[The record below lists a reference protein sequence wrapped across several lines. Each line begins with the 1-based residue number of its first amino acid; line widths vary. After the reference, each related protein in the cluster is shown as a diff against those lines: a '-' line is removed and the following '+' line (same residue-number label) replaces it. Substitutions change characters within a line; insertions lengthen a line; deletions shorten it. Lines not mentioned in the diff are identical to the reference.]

1 MEILGIQL
9 FIGMFLTSF
18 CLLLGPIAF
27 FMEFTFKLFNK
38 DVSLAC
44 LLFFAALIDII
55 IVITIAQQFYKTLAP
70 TLFSF
75 T

>member
-9 FIGMFLTSF
+9 FIGMFLTSL
-18 CLLLGPIAF
+18 CLLFGPIAF
-27 FMEFTFKLFNK
+27 FMEFTFKLLNK
-38 DVSLAC
+38 DKSLFC
-44 LLFFAALIDII
+44 VLFWAALIDII
-55 IVITIAQQFYKTLAP
+55 IVISIASQFYKTLAP